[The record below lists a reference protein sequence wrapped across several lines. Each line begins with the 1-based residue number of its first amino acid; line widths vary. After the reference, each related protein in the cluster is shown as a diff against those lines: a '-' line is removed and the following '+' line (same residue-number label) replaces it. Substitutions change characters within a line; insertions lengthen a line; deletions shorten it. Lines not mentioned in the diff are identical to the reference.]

1 MLLIAEKIKY
11 SSKIK
16 ILRDI
21 KIKLKPIKKYFK
33 QKKIEENKLASPL
46 RMFIESS

>member
-1 MLLIAEKIKY
+1 MLLIAEKIKH
-11 SSKIK
+11 SPRIK

-33 QKKIEENKLASPL
+33 QKK
-46 RMFIESS
+46 RT